1 MFHASHGI
9 KNYSEGVFKM
19 GLDFSKAK
27 PKAEE
32 TQTDTVVI
40 PEQEI
45 EAVTSYDIV
54 ADRQQMN
61 TELVNSPEVDAIV
74 STIEIDN
81 LESIVSFGSEAADE
95 ISKASDVVLNSMNMS
110 QLDESS
116 QMLVTL
122 SKIMEKFDIDEIKE
136 DPSLFGRIFGN
147 MKKQLEK
154 ILAKYHTMGE
164 EVDKVYVQLKKYE
177 DEIKQSNRKLDQ
189 MFDANVEYYHQLV
202 KYILAGEQGCRELE
216 EYIEKRKGDMASTG
230 DNSIQFEIT
239 NLEQALMM
247 LEQRTQDLRVAENVA
262 MQSIPMIKTME
273 FTNMN
278 LVRKINSAFI
288 VTLPVFKQALAQA
301 ILLKRQKV
309 QAETMAAL
317 DQKTNEMLL
326 KNAANTV
333 ETSKMAARLSSGSSV
348 KIETLET
355 TWRTI
360 VSGIDETR
368 RIQDDARKKRVEDQA
383 RLETIKTEFNK
394 SYHMPNNNKN
404 N

>member
-1 MFHASHGI
+1 
-9 KNYSEGVFKM
+9 M

-216 EYIEKRKGDMASTG
+216 AYIEKRKGDMVSTG

-309 QAETMAAL
+309 QAEAMAAL

>member
-164 EVDKVYVQLKKYE
+164 EVDNVYVQLKKYE

-309 QAETMAAL
+309 QAEAMAAL

-326 KNAANTV
+326 KNATNTV